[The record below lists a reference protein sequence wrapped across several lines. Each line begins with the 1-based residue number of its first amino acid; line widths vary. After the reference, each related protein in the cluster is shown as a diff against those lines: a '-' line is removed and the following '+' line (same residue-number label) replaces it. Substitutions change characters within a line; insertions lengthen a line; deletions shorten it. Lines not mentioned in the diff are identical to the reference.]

1 MKCYFYQEQFSAYY
15 DRELPPSA
23 QAEMATHLSQCP
35 DCQTAYEKFVT
46 DLQLISAVILPQVPD
61 KEKLDAGIISGLDK
75 YFDATNVPKTETPDA
90 GREKPWPMLR
100 LIPTA
105 AVLLI
110 GVTLGITLYVLWL
123 TGPQEIQAEKIGQ
136 ISHYRGQVETSPDN
150 KVWSPV
156 SFPGNLVK
164 NITLRSNQQARA
176 LFSIDQYTYIGLN
189 EKTVLKLKNKRH
201 LFLEQGEAWFS
212 LSQSTAEP
220 LRIDLKSGHLEL
232 SAGEMNIQTTSGITV
247 VLVYSGQ
254 AVLTGPDGLNRIE
267 IKPGTYGVLHH
278 HDGHLAKVKLD
289 NYLHSRQVLWVPDML
304 TNSYRNQTQLKNILW
319 RTIPYLAHP
328 KLSRL
333 AEKDIRR
340 LGATA
345 TGPLTGFLDQQL
357 HKSQPA
363 LRRQVVRILSD
374 IGDNSKLE
382 AWVTLLKDKD
392 PTIRYFTAR
401 GLKRI
406 TGETFGFTSDFW
418 RLADRKQRA
427 KVIQQWEYWLK
438 QKE

>member
-1 MKCYFYQEQFSAYY
+1 
-15 DRELPPSA
+15 
-23 QAEMATHLSQCP
+23 
-35 DCQTAYEKFVT
+35 
-46 DLQLISAVILPQVPD
+46 
-61 KEKLDAGIISGLDK
+61 
-75 YFDATNVPKTETPDA
+75 
-90 GREKPWPMLR
+90 
-100 LIPTA
+100 
-105 AVLLI
+105 
-110 GVTLGITLYVLWL
+110 
-123 TGPQEIQAEKIGQ
+123 
-136 ISHYRGQVETSPDN
+136 
-150 KVWSPV
+150 
-156 SFPGNLVK
+156 
-164 NITLRSNQQARA
+164 
-176 LFSIDQYTYIGLN
+176 
-189 EKTVLKLKNKRH
+189 
-201 LFLEQGEAWFS
+201 
-212 LSQSTAEP
+212 
-220 LRIDLKSGHLEL
+220 
-232 SAGEMNIQTTSGITV
+232 
-247 VLVYSGQ
+247 
-254 AVLTGPDGLNRIE
+254 
-267 IKPGTYGVLHH
+267 
-278 HDGHLAKVKLD
+278 
-289 NYLHSRQVLWVPDML
+289 SRQVLWVPDML

-418 RLADRKQRA
+418 QLADRKQRA
-427 KVIQQWEYWLK
+427 KVIQRWEYWLK